1 MMVMTTKTTT
11 FISKSSIVP
20 GKMSMGCVVTTGVHD
35 ATTMSSDV
43 SVCILVSGFCSW
55 PRTLFI
61 SRRGCRS
68 SPWKSV
74 DNTIGTA
81 VGLAVDNVV
90 GEAVGPA
97 VDEAVGLAVG
107 DSIRETV

>member
-1 MMVMTTKTTT
+1 V
-11 FISKSSIVP
+11 
-20 GKMSMGCVVTTGVHD
+20 
-35 ATTMSSDV
+35 TMSE
-43 SVCILVSGFCSW
+43 FCSW

-61 SRRGCRS
+61 RRRCCRS
-68 SPWKSV
+68 SPWKSI

-97 VDEAVGLAVG
+97 VNEAVGLAVG
-107 DSIRETV
+107 NAIRETV